1 MRFKRY
7 YTALR
12 RYNRSRGFGI
22 HSPFAF
28 HFVTSVLG
36 ERSPFYAYAV
46 IGALRQEAA
55 SGARALHR
63 RHPRMISLKN
73 ARMLHRVACACCPD
87 VMIQI
92 GVHYG
97 VSTAAVMEY
106 DSRMKG
112 VVYSPSNPYREVFTH
127 VTAGY
132 ASRLEVTHSLADA
145 TARFRALAP
154 RRPMLMINHVDT
166 SDIENVAL
174 LASDCVNA
182 GGIIVMRHLGSGV
195 SRTSGL
201 WHRIIETMQHGM
213 SFTNGNIGFIVAY
226 PYLPKQHFPLW
237 F

>member
-7 YTALR
+7 YTAFR

-36 ERSPFYAYAV
+36 ERSPFYAYD
-46 IGALRQEAA
+46 IIDALRHEAA
-55 SGARALHR
+55 TAARAMHR
-63 RHPRMISLKN
+63 RHPRMISVKN

-87 VMIQI
+87 AMMQI

-106 DSRMKG
+106 DSRLKG
-112 VVYSPSNPYREVFTH
+112 VVYSPSNPYQEVFAR
-127 VTAGY
+127 VTTGY
-132 ASRLEVTHSLADA
+132 AARLDVTQSLADA
-145 TARFRALAP
+145 MAKFRALTP
-154 RRPMLMINHVDT
+154 SRPMLMINHVDK
-166 SDIENVAL
+166 SDTDSVAE
-174 LASDCVNA
+174 LASDCVKA
-182 GGIIVMRHLGSGV
+182 GGIIVMRHLGSEA

-201 WHRIIETMQHGM
+201 WHRLLEGMQHGM